1 MTNTAPD
8 PTHHSASRRLD
19 SWKEIAAYLGRDVRT
34 VQRWERTDDLP
45 VRRLQH
51 AKLASVYAYTNE
63 LEAWRESRE
72 PAGTP
77 VDPVSAD
84 PQKSRIPIWL
94 AALVPIVAL
103 FSVGLWTWSRSGV
116 PQPADPSTI
125 STIAVLPIV
134 NFSGDP
140 EQEYFSDAMTDA
152 LITQLSTIPRLF
164 VISRTSVM
172 TFKNSRQ
179 PVRAIAKAL
188 NVDAVVE
195 GSVTRSAG
203 RVRVT
208 AKLIR
213 AATDTTLWAQTF
225 DRDASD
231 VLALQS
237 DVAEAIAR
245 QVEASL
251 SRDDLARLTATR
263 AVAADVFEHYV
274 KGMALVQ
281 NDSRSTVEEAVRH
294 LEAAVAGDPTFAPAY
309 VGLASAYNLLG
320 TYSLGVRSPAETRPK
335 AAAAATAALKLD
347 PNLIGGYRE
356 LAYVEQREWR
366 WSAAEAGYRRAIRL
380 SPGDSRAHA
389 NLADLLSC
397 QGRFDEAIALARRA
411 RDMDPLSVWRATTLG
426 MVLYFARRYDE
437 AAHELRAATARHPE
451 DATAHW
457 YLGNVLM
464 ATSRFDEAIES
475 LERSVAGQRNP
486 GPLGFLASAYAK
498 AGRFHDAER
507 VVDEL
512 SRLAQR
518 SYVPPAAFVV
528 AYSGLGDRERAFA
541 ALEQAYEE
549 RSNLIRSLKVLPVLD
564 PLRDDPRFT
573 AMVRRVGLE

>member
-103 FSVGLWTWSRSGV
+103 FIVGLWTWSRSGV

-263 AVAADVFEHYV
+263 TVAADVFEHYV

-347 PNLIGGYRE
+347 PNLTGGYTE

-437 AAHELRAATARHPE
+437 AAHELRAVTARHPE

>member
-45 VRRLQH
+45 VRRLRH

-103 FSVGLWTWSRSGV
+103 FIVGLWTWSRSGV

-263 AVAADVFEHYV
+263 TVAADVFEHYV

-347 PNLIGGYRE
+347 PNLTGGYTE

-380 SPGDSRAHA
+380 SPSDSRAHA

-437 AAHELRAATARHPE
+437 AAHELRAVTARHPE

>member
-45 VRRLQH
+45 VRRLRH

-103 FSVGLWTWSRSGV
+103 FIVGLWTWSRSGV

-263 AVAADVFEHYV
+263 TVAADVFEHYV

-347 PNLIGGYRE
+347 PNLTGGYTE

-437 AAHELRAATARHPE
+437 AAHELRAVTARHPE

>member
-1 MTNTAPD
+1 M
-8 PTHHSASRRLD
+8 RRL
-19 SWKEIAAYLGRDVRT
+19 R
-34 VQRWERTDDLP
+34 
-45 VRRLQH
+45 H

-103 FSVGLWTWSRSGV
+103 FIVGLWTWSRSGV

-263 AVAADVFEHYV
+263 TVAADVFEHYV

-347 PNLIGGYRE
+347 PNLTGGYTE

-380 SPGDSRAHA
+380 SPSDSRAHA

-437 AAHELRAATARHPE
+437 AAHELRAVTARHPE

>member
-263 AVAADVFEHYV
+263 TVAADVFEHYV

-347 PNLIGGYRE
+347 PNLTGGYTE